1 VTTLQGQITNLNGK
15 LADAVLYDSSSHNS
29 VTLGGVGASTN
40 VKLTNVAA
48 GTLSSTSTDAVNG
61 SQLYATNST
70 VSNLAGDVTT
80 LQGNVTTLQGNM
92 TTLQGDVSNIAG
104 SITNI
109 NGQLAD
115 AVAYDSSAHD
125 SVTLGGEGATA
136 PVALHNVK
144 EGELSSTSTDAVNG
158 SQLYTTNTTVSN
170 LAGDVTNLAGDV
182 TSIDGRVTNIANEIN
197 NGSIGL
203 VQQDADTRNITVAK
217 DTDGKV
223 VDFTG
228 TAGTRVLTGVSEG
241 ELSSTSTDAV
251 NGSQLYATNSN
262 VSNLAG
268 DVTTLQGNVT
278 TLQGNVTT
286 LQGNVTTLQGNMTTL
301 QGDVSNI
308 AGSITN
314 INGQLADAVAYD
326 SSAHDSVTLGG
337 SDASAPV
344 ALHNVKEGELS
355 STSTDA
361 VNGSQLYTTNTT
373 VSNLAGDVTNLAG
386 DVTSIDGRVTNIANE
401 INNGSIGLVQQDAD
415 TRNITVAKD
424 TDGKVVDFTGTA
436 GTRVLTGVS
445 EGELSATS
453 TDAVNGSQLYA
464 TNSTVSNLAGD
475 VTTLQGNVTTL
486 QGNVTTLQGN
496 VTTLQGDVTTL
507 QGNMTTLQGDVSN
520 IAGSITNINGQ
531 LADAVAY
538 DSSAHDSVTLGGEG
552 ASAPVAL
559 HNVKEGELSSTSTDA
574 VNGSQLYTTNTT
586 VSNLA
591 GDVTNL
597 AGDVT
602 SIDGRVTNIANEI
615 NNGSIG
621 LVQQDADTRNITVAK
636 DTDGTIVDFTGTAG
650 TRVLTGVSAGEL
662 SSTSTDAVNGSQLYA
677 TNSTVSNLA
686 GDVTTLQGNVTTLQ
700 GNMTTLQ
707 GDVSNI
713 AGSITNI
720 NGQLADAVMYDSTSH
735 DSVSLGGK
743 NASVPVALHNV
754 KEGELSSTSTDAVN
768 GSQLYTTNT
777 TVSNLAGDVT
787 NLAGDVTSI
796 DGRVTNI
803 ANEINNGSIG
813 LVQQDADTRNIT
825 VAKDTDGKVVD
836 FTGTA
841 GTRVLT
847 GVSEGELSSTS
858 KDAVNGSQLYTTN
871 TTVSNLA
878 GDVTTLQ
885 GNVTT
890 LQGNMTTLQG
900 DVSNIAGSITNIN
913 GQLADAV
920 MYDSTSHDSV
930 SLGGAD
936 ASAPVALHN
945 VKDGEVSAS
954 SFDAVNGSQL
964 YALGSSTADALGGGS
979 TVNADGSIT
988 KPTYKIGGSTYN
1000 NIGDSLTNI
1009 DGRVTN
1015 IANELDNGSI
1025 GLVQQDPTS
1034 RTITVAKDTDGQL
1047 VSFAGTKGN
1056 RVLTGVAP
1064 GAVNATSVDAV
1075 NGSQLY
1081 ATNMSV
1087 SNLAGTVTTLQGNFT
1102 TLQGNVNTL
1111 QGDVTNL
1118 QGSVTT
1124 LQGQMADVVSYDS
1137 TAHDSVTLGGS
1148 GATSPV
1154 KLSNIADGAL
1164 SETSTDA
1171 VNGSQL
1177 YNALA
1182 GIENVASNGNLL
1194 FAADGN
1200 RNTESATAS
1209 GVHATAGGANSL
1221 ASGENS
1227 TAMGAAS
1234 QATGK
1239 NSTALGANSTA
1250 SAEGAVA
1257 LGAGSVADRDNT
1269 VSVGSAGGE
1278 RQIVNV
1284 KAGTQGTDAVNV
1296 SQLNDAVLNA
1306 QSYTTQAVAQGVQ
1319 QANAYTNQQIGQVRR
1334 EMNSLG
1340 AAAMAASSLIP
1351 NARAEGN
1358 FQMAV
1363 AAGTYGGE
1371 SALALGANWYVSDR
1385 LLLNAHVARSTGAG
1399 GSTGASVGATFG
1411 F

>member
-1 VTTLQGQITNLNGK
+1 
-15 LADAVLYDSSSHNS
+15 
-29 VTLGGVGASTN
+29 
-40 VKLTNVAA
+40 
-48 GTLSSTSTDAVNG
+48 
-61 SQLYATNST
+61 
-70 VSNLAGDVTT
+70 
-80 LQGNVTTLQGNM
+80 M
-92 TTLQGDVSNIAG
+92 
-104 SITNI
+104 
-109 NGQLAD
+109 
-115 AVAYDSSAHD
+115 
-125 SVTLGGEGATA
+125 
-136 PVALHNVK
+136 
-144 EGELSSTSTDAVNG
+144 
-158 SQLYTTNTTVSN
+158 
-170 LAGDVTNLAGDV
+170 
-182 TSIDGRVTNIANEIN
+182 TNIANEIN

-203 VQQDADTRNITVAK
+203 VQQDATTHNITVAK
-217 DTDGKV
+217 DTDGTV

-241 ELSSTSTDAV
+241 ELSSTS
-251 NGSQLYATNSN
+251 
-262 VSNLAG
+262 
-268 DVTTLQGNVT
+268 
-278 TLQGNVTT
+278 
-286 LQGNVTTLQGNMTTL
+286 
-301 QGDVSNI
+301 
-308 AGSITN
+308 
-314 INGQLADAVAYD
+314 
-326 SSAHDSVTLGG
+326 
-337 SDASAPV
+337 
-344 ALHNVKEGELS
+344 K
-355 STSTDA
+355 
-361 VNGSQLYTTNTT
+361 
-373 VSNLAGDVTNLAG
+373 
-386 DVTSIDGRVTNIANE
+386 
-401 INNGSIGLVQQDAD
+401 
-415 TRNITVAKD
+415 
-424 TDGKVVDFTGTA
+424 
-436 GTRVLTGVS
+436 
-445 EGELSATS
+445 
-453 TDAVNGSQLYA
+453 DAVNGSQLYA

-538 DSSAHDSVTLGGEG
+538 DSSAHDSVTLGGKDASAPVALHNVKEG
-552 ASAPVAL
+552 ELSSTSTDAVNGSQLYATNSNVSNLAGDVTNLAGDVTSIDGRVTNIANEINNGSIGLVQQDATTHNITVAKDTDGTVVDFTGTAGTRVLTGVSAGELSATSKDAVNGSQLYATNSTVSNLAGDVTTLQGNVTTLQGNVTTLQGNVTTLQGDVTTLQGNMTTLQGDVSNLAGSITNINGQLADAVAYDSSAHDSVTLGGTDASAPVAL

-621 LVQQDADTRNITVAK
+621 LVQQDATTHNITVAK
-636 DTDGTIVDFTGTAG
+636 DTDGTVVDFTGTAG
-650 TRVLTGVSAGEL
+650 TRVLTGVSEGEL
-662 SSTSTDAVNGSQLYA
+662 SSTSKDAVNGSQLYA
-677 TNSTVSNLA
+677 TNSTVSNLAGDVTTLQGNVTTLQGNVTTLQGNVTTLQGDVTTLQGNMTTLQGDVSNIAGSITNINGQLADAVAYDSSAHDSVTLGGKDASAPVALHNVKAGDISESSTDAVNGGQLYTTNSNVSNLA

-720 NGQLADAVMYDSTSH
+720 NGQLADAVAYDSSAH
-735 DSVSLGGK
+735 DSV
-743 NASVPVALHNV
+743 
-754 KEGELSSTSTDAVN
+754 T
-768 GSQLYTTNT
+768 
-777 TVSNLAGDVT
+777 
-787 NLAGDVTSI
+787 
-796 DGRVTNI
+796 
-803 ANEINNGSIG
+803 
-813 LVQQDADTRNIT
+813 
-825 VAKDTDGKVVD
+825 
-836 FTGTA
+836 
-841 GTRVLT
+841 
-847 GVSEGELSSTS
+847 
-858 KDAVNGSQLYTTN
+858 
-871 TTVSNLA
+871 
-878 GDVTTLQ
+878 
-885 GNVTT
+885 
-890 LQGNMTTLQG
+890 
-900 DVSNIAGSITNIN
+900 
-913 GQLADAV
+913 
-920 MYDSTSHDSV
+920 
-930 SLGGAD
+930 LGGAD

-1025 GLVQQDPTS
+1025 GLVQQDAAS

-1056 RVLTGVAP
+1056 RVLTGVAA

-1137 TAHDSVTLGGS
+1137 SAHDSVTLGGS

-1239 NSTALGANSTA
+1239 NSSALGANSTA